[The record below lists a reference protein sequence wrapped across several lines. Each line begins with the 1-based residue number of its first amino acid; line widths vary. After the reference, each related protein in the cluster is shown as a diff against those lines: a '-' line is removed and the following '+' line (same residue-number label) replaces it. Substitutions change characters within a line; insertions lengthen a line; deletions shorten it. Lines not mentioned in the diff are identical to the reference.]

1 MSGRWPVAK
10 KTETE
15 PTQKTCFVVTQI
27 GEKGSPERIHADWVF
42 DEILSPLF
50 ERKYKDFKLVR
61 ADKISKPGLIDA
73 QIIGYLASSELVV
86 ADLTNLNPNVFYEIG
101 IRHAARKPIIHMH
114 EENQKIPFDVTLF
127 RSLPFSL
134 REPSE
139 LRAARSSLEELI
151 DAVLAP
157 DFEIDNPVTRAIDKI
172 GLERTATP
180 AEQILSRQVE
190 SLALRISEIEK
201 VKGGQISVLPSKNLE
216 SESEKGKIKAA
227 LKIHRVNGDAID
239 NNDIDD
245 ILIYLSKFLY
255 VNNPIIRKD
264 DKSLIL
270 YIKENPSAVEMNALR
285 SVLERNG
292 FVVNLG
298 YL

>member
-10 KTETE
+10 EAETK

-42 DEILSPLF
+42 EEILSPLF

-73 QIIGYLASSELVV
+73 QIIGLLASSELVI

-114 EENQKIPFDVTLF
+114 VENQKIPFDVTLF

-172 GLERTATP
+172 GLEGTATP
-180 AEQILSRQVE
+180 AERVLSRQVE
-190 SLALRISEIEK
+190 SLALRILELEKIGVGRNGLIEGQMNSSSSRKIIGIELRNDDLSEIT
-201 VKGGQISVLPSKNLE
+201 
-216 SESEKGKIKAA
+216 
-227 LKIHRVNGDAID
+227 GDV
-239 NNDIDD
+239 
-245 ILIYLSKFLY
+245 YG
-255 VNNPIIRKD
+255 
-264 DKSLIL
+264 LIL
-270 YIKENPSAVEMNALR
+270 DNLSSMFGGWVSSVMKKSHTISIYFIKNPEHWQIR
-285 SVLERNG
+285 E
-292 FVVNLG
+292 FVVFAESLG
-298 YL
+298 LSVSFSDS